1 MKVAHQALYKLK
13 SMLLPGAR
21 ILDIGSGKGEHA
33 QWLRGKGFQ
42 VTTTDILES
51 DYPGDFNKIWG
62 QIKKA
67 EGGFDAVWCSHCL
80 EHQRDPGSFLEKVFA
95 MAKPQVGIVA
105 ITVPPLKEALVG
117 GHLLLYTTLSLV
129 YNVVVSGI
137 DCKKASIKKYDY
149 NISLIT
155 RRVEFE
161 LPQLNFDYGDIEKL
175 KDYFPV
181 EVYQNVPGFEYNEVN
196 W

>member
-1 MKVAHQALYKLK
+1 MRVAHQALYKLK

-33 QWLRGKGFQ
+33 QWFKEKGFQ

-51 DYPGDFNKIWG
+51 DYPGDFNKIWDR
-62 QIKKA
+62 IRKE
-67 EGGFDAVWCSHCL
+67 EGEFDAVWCSHCL
-80 EHQRDPGSFLEKVFA
+80 EHQRDPGLFLDKVFA
-95 MAKPQVGIVA
+95 LAKPQVGIVA